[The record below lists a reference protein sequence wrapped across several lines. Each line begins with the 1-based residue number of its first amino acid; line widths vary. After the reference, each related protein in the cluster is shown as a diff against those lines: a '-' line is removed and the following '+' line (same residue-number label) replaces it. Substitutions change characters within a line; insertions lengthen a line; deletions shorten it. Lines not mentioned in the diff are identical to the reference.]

1 MTRQCPICKSKE
13 YKTISKLCSNMQ
25 IMGPQFKN
33 EQTNLVCC
41 EKCGLV
47 FVDIDS
53 SQENFNQ
60 YYKSDYSHSPSY
72 KELYSEEIE
81 NQYFEQWHNEIKN
94 LINFDSYIVDIGG
107 GLGDFGK
114 YLKDKGYKNIY
125 VMDINEKA
133 IQSIENKGVTGILSD
148 TINIDESLK
157 NKFDLVMFAN
167 SLEHYYEFDKAIESA
182 KMMLKDNGYIYIE
195 LPDAEKYCDIDNAP
209 FMLFTYEHL
218 YHFTTNTMKNI
229 ANSQGL
235 KVINIKQATKCD
247 GFNVIRTIYN
257 KLGNIIPTIYDDIA
271 ENAIKKY
278 IKYSKNK
285 LAAVKKFEQSQE
297 KLILWGIG
305 ASTALLLNETFDN
318 CNVIQLID
326 RNTSRQNLK
335 YKIGNKDFAIEDPST
350 IKDKDAAIIVLPF
363 WYRDSIKNNIKN
375 LGLTNE
381 IKTLIIGEK

>member
-60 YYKSDYSHSPSY
+60 YYKSEFSHTPSY
-72 KELYSEEIE
+72 QELYPKEVELE
-81 NQYFEQWHNEIKN
+81 YFDEWFNEIKN
-94 LINFDSYIVDIGG
+94 IINKESYILDIGG

-114 YLKDKGYKNIY
+114 YLKDHGYKNIY
-125 VMDINEKA
+125 VMDVNEKA
-133 IQSIENKGVTGILSD
+133 VQSIENKGVTGILSD

-157 NKFDLVMFAN
+157 NKFDLVMFSN
-167 SLEHYYEFDKAIESA
+167 SLEHYYEFNKAIESA
-182 KMMLKDNGYIYIE
+182 KSMLKDNGYIYIE
-195 LPDAEKYCDIDNAP
+195 LPDAERYCEIKNAP

-235 KVINIKQATKCD
+235 KVINIKQATKCG
-247 GFNVIRTIYN
+247 GFEVIRTIYQKTDMPKN
-257 KLGNIIPTIYDDIA
+257 TIEFD
-271 ENAIKKY
+271 ETGEKCIKKY
-278 IKYSKNK
+278 ISHSNLTLSSIKKY
-285 LAAVKKFEQSQE
+285 EESQE

-305 ASTALLLNETFDN
+305 ASTALLLNGIFDN
-318 CNVIQLID
+318 CNVIQIVD
-326 RNTSRQNLK
+326 RNTKRQGLE
-335 YKIGNKDFAIEDPST
+335 YQIGNKIFHIEPPKNV
-350 IKDKDAAIIVLPF
+350 IDKDATIIIMPF
-363 WYRDSIKNNIKN
+363 WYRDSIKKSITELN
-375 LGLTNE
+375 LTNKIE
-381 IKTLIIGEK
+381 TLI